1 MLRLVVCGV
10 IIVGCG
16 YLGLLLSDSYKR
28 RVTQLEDWQ
37 NILSALEFNIGFM
50 NLTLREALMR
60 CGDGANGSIRDVMT
74 YICERLSED
83 RCCDMQSLWKRALD
97 RFGQELCLTQEDK
110 KILIDFSKAL
120 GSGDCANEINNIK
133 MALARLSV
141 AENDAREIAKRNV
154 KMYRGLGF
162 LAGIFIVIVLI

>member
-1 MLRLVVCGV
+1 MLF
-10 IIVGCG
+10 
-16 YLGLLLSDSYKR
+16 SDSFKR
-28 RVTQLEDWQ
+28 RVEQLEDLQ
-37 NILSALEFNIGFM
+37 NVLSSLEFNIGFM

-60 CGDGANGSIRDVMT
+60 CGEVANGGIRDVVM
-74 YICERLSED
+74 YVCDRLSEE
-83 RCCDMQSLWKRALD
+83 RCCDMQGLWKRALD
-97 RFGQELCLTQEDK
+97 RFGQELCLTKDDK
-110 KILIDFSKAL
+110 KILTDFAKNL

>member
-1 MLRLVVCGV
+1 MLRLAVCGE
-10 IIVGCG
+10 ISVGCG
-16 YLGLLLSDSYKR
+16 YLGLLFSDSYKR
-28 RVTQLEDWQ
+28 RVAQLEDLQ
-37 NILSALEFNIGFM
+37 NVLSALEFNIGFM
-50 NLTLREALMR
+50 NLPLREALIR
-60 CGDGANGSIRDVMT
+60 CGEGANGGIRDVMM
-74 YICERLSED
+74 YVCDRLSED
-83 RCCDMQSLWKRALD
+83 RCSDMQGLWKRAFD

-110 KILIDFSKAL
+110 KILIDFARAL